1 MFWCLLIVE
10 TLLKFLIH
18 LRYLCSVFIVSLVSG
33 VLRPEVVSGGGGG
46 GGGGEGDG
54 CKTTCLPTVEVTSCD
69 PG

>member
-46 GGGGEGDG
+46 GGAGRGMGV
-54 CKTTCLPTVEVTSCD
+54 KSLVYRQWK
-69 PG
+69 